1 MDMEEFYEKACD
13 FCSYI
18 ENTPITLETIGVL
31 MEKLMGLYVSGLH
44 LPDAEPESIEDK
56 SEVDFPK
63 APIKIAVP
71 DYYQEVFDPF
81 NDDEIVGCSIYDDL
95 WDIRADL
102 VEGIEEYEAG
112 YKGNAVFEWT
122 LGLDE
127 HWGKHATDVLRALH
141 SIRVRG
147 R

>member
-1 MDMEEFYEKACD
+1 METFYKKACD

-18 ENTPITLETIGVL
+18 ENNPITQEAEGVL
-31 MEKLMGLYVSGLH
+31 MEKLMDLYSSGLH
-44 LPDAEPESIEDK
+44 LPGAEPESIEDK
-56 SEVDFPK
+56 SEVAPPK

-81 NDDEIVGCSIYDDL
+81 DDDEIVGRSVYEDL
-95 WDIRADL
+95 WDIRSDL
-102 VEGIEEYEAG
+102 AEGIREYEAG
-112 YKGNAVFEWT
+112 YKGNAVFNWN
-122 LGLDE
+122 LGLDG
-127 HWGKHATDVLRALH
+127 HWGKHATDVLRVLH